1 MRLRRVTPP
10 ARAWLGLSAGLA
22 VAALAGY
29 GLPSGALAWRADA
42 PWSVWRWFTAVAVH
56 WTALHLGANLAG
68 LALLAWLG
76 ASARLPSGAAW
87 AWCAAWPLTQA
98 PLMLVGELRAYGGL
112 SGVLHAGA
120 VIAATYMLCR
130 SRGAPRCIGLGVLA
144 GVALKLWLEAPWQ
157 VPLQADAA
165 WGFPVAVIAHATGAL
180 TGLACAVIALGVNR
194 GSA

>member
-1 MRLRRVTPP
+1 MTPP

-22 VAALAGY
+22 VLALAGY
-29 GLPSGALAWRADA
+29 GLPSGALAWRADS
-42 PWSVWRWFTAVAVH
+42 PWSVWRWYTAAGVH
-56 WTALHLGANLAG
+56 WTAWHLGANLAG

-87 AWCAAWPLTQA
+87 AWFAAWPLTQA
-98 PLMLVGELRAYGGL
+98 PLMFVRHLDAYGGL

-120 VIAATYMLCR
+120 VIAGTFMLFRGR
-130 SRGAPRCIGLGVLA
+130 SAHRYIGGGVLA

-157 VPLQADAA
+157 APLQADTA
-165 WGFPVAVIAHATGAL
+165 WGFPVAVVAHAAGAL
-180 TGLACAVIALGVNR
+180 AGLACAAVALAANR